1 MNRRRFIGKSLWAII
16 GFGVISPSL
25 GLGSYR
31 KGPIKPNR
39 ALEGYRL
46 DKTIFCQFDNS
57 TLKVEIEKLAK
68 GLGCRV
74 YSGEPGSFDIIG
86 VPYFVSVVDRS
97 LVGRQAWETYLEYC
111 RVTKDQTPCLI
122 IDGRDGLEFPVQR
135 NFILIGHN
143 GIKNTEHIKNLISA
157 ARPSQSIF

>member
-1 MNRRRFIGKSLWAII
+1 MNRRTFIGKSLWAII

-31 KGPIKPNR
+31 KGPVKPNR
-39 ALEGYRL
+39 DLQRYRF

-68 GLGCRV
+68 ELGCRV

-86 VPYFVSVVDRS
+86 VPYFISVVDRS
-97 LVGRQAWETYLEYC
+97 LVGRQAWETYMQYC
-111 RVTKDQTPCLI
+111 RVTGDQTPCLI
-122 IDGRDGLEFPVQR
+122 INGRDGLEFPTQR
-135 NFILIGHN
+135 NFILISPN
-143 GIKNTEHIKNLISA
+143 DTKKTAHIKDLIA
-157 ARPSQSIF
+157 GARPR